1 MPTTHLRNP
10 SSASAS
16 TSAPYHTIPTLAL
29 PPSTKSLI
37 LPIAILIGIVVSSA
51 AQTEFAN
58 HVSKDLGYDKPYFTF
73 YLTHST
79 FTLIFP
85 LHLLLLRLLKPGVP
99 PTEYMDSIRH
109 TLAEQLAIIPSLS
122 NGHSNGNGNG
132 SSADKLEIV
141 TWREILPG
149 WARKVTWL
157 TLFLSIPAISW
168 YIAMTLSPP
177 VDITA
182 IYATSS
188 FATYGFSL
196 LLLGTPLSKV
206 TVGSIGLAFAG
217 VVVISLDGMGSGEG
231 NLAGRVIGDGVML
244 FGAIVLGLY
253 EVVYKLALPEGH
265 GGVSSSPSHHGS
277 NSNDYSP
284 LPTHAQHHS
293 LSHSPLSSS
302 FMQANDLD
310 DEDASISV
318 HQRPHFP
325 HIPTDGVPTPIE
337 LTPPLSRTTSNSNA
351 ALLPSSNYP
360 SRRHPHHHLHHSKPI
375 ILPPALHANFLTS
388 CIGVATLLL
397 LWPPVIALDWL
408 GYEDFRWP
416 GTGGGAEGFW
426 DIWSSL
432 SIVFWAGSLYN
443 AGLMVL
449 IGIWGP
455 TTSSV
460 ANLLTIGLVALVDS
474 LWLGQMPDFQT
485 VIGVGTI
492 CVGFG
497 VILWEGEG

>member
-16 TSAPYHTIPTLAL
+16 ASPYHTLPTLSL
-29 PPSTKSLI
+29 PPSTKSLL
-37 LPIAILIGIVVSSA
+37 LPISILVGIVVSSA

-79 FTLIFP
+79 FALIFP
-85 LHLLLLRLLKPGVP
+85 LHLLLLKFLKPGIP
-99 PTEYMDSIRH
+99 TTEYLNSIRH
-109 TLAEQLAIIPSLS
+109 TLAEQLAIIPSSSSYSNGLS
-122 NGHSNGNGNG
+122 NGTGNGP
-132 SSADKLEIV
+132 SADKSGSA
-141 TWREILPG
+141 TWREIIPG
-149 WARKVTWL
+149 WSKKVTWL

-196 LLLGTPLSKV
+196 ILLGTPLSKV

-217 VVVISLDGMGSGEG
+217 VVVISLDGMGNGKG
-231 NLAGRVIGDGVML
+231 NIAGRVVGDGIML

-265 GGVSSSPSHHGS
+265 GGVSSSSAHHGT
-277 NSNDYSP
+277 NDYSP
-284 LPTHAQHHS
+284 LPTHAHT
-293 LSHSPLSSS
+293 SHSPLSSA
-302 FMQANDLD
+302 FIQANDM
-310 DEDASISV
+310 DEEDLSGSV

-325 HIPTDGVPTPIE
+325 HIPTDGTPTPIE

-351 ALLPSSNYP
+351 ALLPSP
-360 SRRHPHHHLHHSKPI
+360 SGTQSYPHHQHHSHHFKPI
-375 ILPPALHANFLTS
+375 ALPPALHANFLTS

-397 LWPPVIALDWL
+397 MWPPVIVLDWM

-416 GTGGGAEGFW
+416 GTGVGAQGFW

-432 SIVFWAGSLYN
+432 WIVFWSGSLYN

-485 VIGVGTI
+485 VIGVGMI